1 MVLKYINSKYL
12 IIYNIGW
19 APESEYQHEY
29 FAKKGEYYKKGDPN
43 AKDPSVFLRSSQ
55 FMLGN
60 SPVNYQTSYQADTEA
75 IPNDGKY
82 HNNRLAE
89 ETKQRLRQ
97 SQFTLGSS
105 KNDFNTGYNLE
116 YYDKSSFNNRSNLT
130 ESKAIKEKLRGS
142 NYDVGSD
149 KTNYVSE
156 NAGQFTKPVL
166 NLDEIKKTKLLTEST
181 TKNLR
186 SQHFDFGQE
195 KIPWQSMNREVFT
208 PKKLDNNRYN
218 SKMNELIRRGNIQKP
233 EETRDFTSET
243 MLSYNKK
250 PLVNNS
256 MSQEFKENLRR
267 NHFDIGDN
275 NYKGEVNTV
284 NREDFKDP
292 RLDKNYTYGKSQLDP
307 YKFRKSQ
314 WSLAPQNGENYF
326 NTTYSRTMTP
336 KKLNKEDIS
345 NNANLHTSIQIG
357 GDKLNKEDY
366 QSVYDSN
373 YGNKNLMDGN
383 YYINNSD
390 KKLFDNIK
398 KFNKNSHIELLQG
411 QGDYNTTMNEDYKY
425 NPTDAKSAYNP
436 LNEQARTNL
445 RSSHYQLGI
454 NNEIEKETSNRRDYV
469 AYTPLKMERIT
480 SGKRN
485 YESMGKDPNGD
496 VFDANTIYQTD
507 YTKKPMPKE
516 DENFDL
522 YLYNKYTKAN
532 Q

>member
-1 MVLKYINSKYL
+1 MVIKFFLIFIINIEWS
-12 IIYNIGW
+12 
-19 APESEYQHEY
+19 PESEYQHEY
-29 FAKKGEYYKKGDPN
+29 FAKKGDYRKKGDSTG
-43 AKDPSVFLRSSQ
+43 KDQSVFLRSSQ

-60 SPVNYQTSYQADTEA
+60 TPVNYQTSSQAQNES

-82 HNNRLAE
+82 HNNRLTE
-89 ETKQRLRQ
+89 ENKQRLRQ

-105 KNDFNTGYNLE
+105 KNDFNTDYNLE
-116 YYDKSSFNNRSNLT
+116 YYDKSSFNNTGKNN

-142 NYDVGSD
+142 NYEIGND
-149 KTNYVSE
+149 KLNYISE

-166 NLDEIKKTKLLTEST
+166 NYDEIKKTKMQTEVT

-195 KIPWQSMNREVFT
+195 KVPWNSINREVFT
-208 PKKLDNNRYN
+208 PKKIDNNRYN
-218 SKMNELIRRGNIQKP
+218 SQLNELIRKGNIQKP
-233 EETRDFTSET
+233 EENRDFTSET
-243 MLSYNKK
+243 MLSYGKK
-250 PLVNNS
+250 PLVKNS
-256 MSQEFKENLRR
+256 LSQEFKENLRR
-267 NHFDIGDN
+267 NHFNFGDE
-275 NYKGEVNTV
+275 NYKGDVNTV

-292 RLDKNYTYGKSQLDP
+292 RLDKNYTYGRSQLDP

-336 KKLNKEDIS
+336 KKLSPEDMS

-366 QSVYDSN
+366 QSVYGTN
-373 YGNKNLMDGN
+373 FANKNLMDGN
-383 YYINNSD
+383 YYVNNND
-390 KKLFDNIK
+390 KKIFDNIK
-398 KFNKNSHIELLQG
+398 KFNKNSRLELLQG
-411 QGDYNTTMNEDYKY
+411 KGDYNTTMNEYYKY
-425 NPTDAKSAYNP
+425 NPTEAKSSFRP
-436 LNEQARTNL
+436 LNIEARNNL
-445 RSSHYQLGI
+445 RGTHYQLGD
-454 NNEIEKETSNRRDYV
+454 NNEMEKETSNRRDYI
-469 AYTPLKMERIT
+469 AYAPLKMERIT

-485 YESMGKDPNGD
+485 YESMGKDPNGN

-516 DENFDL
+516 DENIDL

>member
-1 MVLKYINSKYL
+1 MVIKFFLIFIINIEWS
-12 IIYNIGW
+12 
-19 APESEYQHEY
+19 PESEYQHEY
-29 FAKKGEYYKKGDPN
+29 FAKKGDYRKKGDSTG
-43 AKDPSVFLRSSQ
+43 KDQSVFLRSSQ

-60 SPVNYQTSYQADTEA
+60 TPVNYQTSSQAQNES

-82 HNNRLAE
+82 HNNRLTE
-89 ETKQRLRQ
+89 ENKQRLRQ

-105 KNDFNTGYNLE
+105 KNDFNTDYNLE
-116 YYDKSSFNNRSNLT
+116 YYDKSSFNNTGKNN

-142 NYDVGSD
+142 NYEIGND
-149 KTNYVSE
+149 KLNYISE

-166 NLDEIKKTKLLTEST
+166 NYDEIKKTKMQTEVT

-195 KIPWQSMNREVFT
+195 KVPWNSINREVFT
-208 PKKLDNNRYN
+208 PKKIDNNRYN
-218 SKMNELIRRGNIQKP
+218 SQLNELIRKGNIQKP
-233 EETRDFTSET
+233 EENRDFTSET
-243 MLSYNKK
+243 MLSYGKK
-250 PLVNNS
+250 PLVKNS
-256 MSQEFKENLRR
+256 LSQEFKENLRR
-267 NHFDIGDN
+267 NHFNFGDE
-275 NYKGEVNTV
+275 NYKGDVNTV

-292 RLDKNYTYGKSQLDP
+292 RLDKNYTYGRSQLDP

-336 KKLNKEDIS
+336 KKLSPEDMS

-366 QSVYDSN
+366 QSVYGTN
-373 YGNKNLMDGN
+373 FANKNLMDGN
-383 YYINNSD
+383 YYVNNND
-390 KKLFDNIK
+390 KKIFDNIK
-398 KFNKNSHIELLQG
+398 KFNKNSHLELLQG
-411 QGDYNTTMNEDYKY
+411 KGDYNTTMNEYYKY
-425 NPTDAKSAYNP
+425 NPTEAKSSFRP
-436 LNEQARTNL
+436 LNIEARNNL
-445 RSSHYQLGI
+445 RGTHYQLGD
-454 NNEIEKETSNRRDYV
+454 NNEMEKETSNRRDYI
-469 AYTPLKMERIT
+469 AYAPLKMERIT

-485 YESMGKDPNGD
+485 YESMGKDPNGN

-516 DENFDL
+516 DENIDL

>member
-1 MVLKYINSKYL
+1 MVIKFFLIFIINIEWS
-12 IIYNIGW
+12 
-19 APESEYQHEY
+19 PESEYQHEY
-29 FAKKGEYYKKGDPN
+29 FAKKGDYRKKGDSTG
-43 AKDPSVFLRSSQ
+43 KDQSVFLRSSQ

-60 SPVNYQTSYQADTEA
+60 TPVNYQTSSQAQNES

-82 HNNRLAE
+82 HNNRLTE
-89 ETKQRLRQ
+89 ENKQRLRQ

-105 KNDFNTGYNLE
+105 KNDFNTDYNLE
-116 YYDKSSFNNRSNLT
+116 YYDKSSFNNTGKNN

-142 NYDVGSD
+142 NYEIGND
-149 KTNYVSE
+149 KLNYISE

-166 NLDEIKKTKLLTEST
+166 NYDEIKKTKMQTEVT

-195 KIPWQSMNREVFT
+195 KVPWNSINREVFT
-208 PKKLDNNRYN
+208 PKKIDNNRYN
-218 SKMNELIRRGNIQKP
+218 SQLNELIRKGNIQKP
-233 EETRDFTSET
+233 EENRDFTSET
-243 MLSYNKK
+243 MLSYGKK
-250 PLVNNS
+250 PLVKNS
-256 MSQEFKENLRR
+256 LSQEFKENLRR
-267 NHFDIGDN
+267 NHFNFGDE
-275 NYKGEVNTV
+275 NYKGDVNTV

-292 RLDKNYTYGKSQLDP
+292 RLDKNYTYGRSQLDP

-336 KKLNKEDIS
+336 KKLSPEDMS

-366 QSVYDSN
+366 QSVYGTN
-373 YGNKNLMDGN
+373 FANKNLMDGN
-383 YYINNSD
+383 YYVNNND
-390 KKLFDNIK
+390 KKIFDNIK
-398 KFNKNSHIELLQG
+398 KFNKNSHLELLQG
-411 QGDYNTTMNEDYKY
+411 KGDYNTTMNEYYKY
-425 NPTDAKSAYNP
+425 NPTEAKSSFRP
-436 LNEQARTNL
+436 LNIEARNNL
-445 RSSHYQLGI
+445 RGTHYQLGD
-454 NNEIEKETSNRRDYV
+454 NNEMEKETSNRRDYI
-469 AYTPLKMERIT
+469 AYAPLKMERIT

-485 YESMGKDPNGD
+485 YESMGKDPNGN

-516 DENFDL
+516 DENIDL
-522 YLYNKYTKAN
+522 YLYNKYVKAN

>member
-97 SQFTLGSS
+97 SQFSLGSS
-105 KNDFNTGYNLE
+105 KNDFNTDYNLE

-130 ESKAIKEKLRGS
+130 ESKEIKEKLRGS
-142 NYDVGSD
+142 NYEVGSD

-284 NREDFKDP
+284 NRADFKDP
-292 RLDKNYTYGKSQLDP
+292 RLDKNYTYGISQLDP

-383 YYINNSD
+383 
-390 KKLFDNIK
+390 L
-398 KFNKNSHIELLQG
+398 
-411 QGDYNTTMNEDYKY
+411 
-425 NPTDAKSAYNP
+425 
-436 LNEQARTNL
+436 
-445 RSSHYQLGI
+445 
-454 NNEIEKETSNRRDYV
+454 
-469 AYTPLKMERIT
+469 
-480 SGKRN
+480 
-485 YESMGKDPNGD
+485 
-496 VFDANTIYQTD
+496 
-507 YTKKPMPKE
+507 
-516 DENFDL
+516 
-522 YLYNKYTKAN
+522 
-532 Q
+532 

>member
-1 MVLKYINSKYL
+1 MVIKFFLIFIINIEWS
-12 IIYNIGW
+12 
-19 APESEYQHEY
+19 PESEYQHEY
-29 FAKKGEYYKKGDPN
+29 FAKKGDYRKKGDSTG
-43 AKDPSVFLRSSQ
+43 KDQSVFLRSSQ

-60 SPVNYQTSYQADTEA
+60 TPVNYQTSSQAQNES

-82 HNNRLAE
+82 HNNRLTE
-89 ETKQRLRQ
+89 ENKQRLRQ

-105 KNDFNTGYNLE
+105 KNDFNTDYNLE
-116 YYDKSSFNNRSNLT
+116 YYDKSSFNNTGKNN

-142 NYDVGSD
+142 NYEIGND
-149 KTNYVSE
+149 KLNYISE

-166 NLDEIKKTKLLTEST
+166 NYDEIKKTKMQTEVT

-195 KIPWQSMNREVFT
+195 KVPWNSINREVFT
-208 PKKLDNNRYN
+208 PKKIDNNRYN
-218 SKMNELIRRGNIQKP
+218 SQLNELIRKGNIQKP
-233 EETRDFTSET
+233 EENRDFTSET
-243 MLSYNKK
+243 MLSYGKK
-250 PLVNNS
+250 PLVKNS
-256 MSQEFKENLRR
+256 LSQEFKENLRR
-267 NHFDIGDN
+267 NHFNFGDE
-275 NYKGEVNTV
+275 NYKGDVNTV

-292 RLDKNYTYGKSQLDP
+292 RLDKNYTYGRSQLDP

-314 WSLAPQNGENYF
+314 WSLAPQNGENYY

-336 KKLNKEDIS
+336 KKLSPEDMS

-366 QSVYDSN
+366 QSVYGTN
-373 YGNKNLMDGN
+373 FANKNLMDGN
-383 YYINNSD
+383 YYVNNND
-390 KKLFDNIK
+390 KKIFDNIK
-398 KFNKNSHIELLQG
+398 KFNKNSRLELLQG
-411 QGDYNTTMNEDYKY
+411 KGDYNTTMNEYYKY
-425 NPTDAKSAYNP
+425 NPTEAKSSFRP
-436 LNEQARTNL
+436 LNIEARNNL
-445 RSSHYQLGI
+445 RGTHYQLGD
-454 NNEIEKETSNRRDYV
+454 NNEMEKETSNRRDYI
-469 AYTPLKMERIT
+469 AYAPLKMERIT

-485 YESMGKDPNGD
+485 YESMGKDPNGN

-516 DENFDL
+516 DENIDL

>member
-1 MVLKYINSKYL
+1 MVIKFFLIFIINIEWS
-12 IIYNIGW
+12 
-19 APESEYQHEY
+19 PESEYQHEY
-29 FAKKGEYYKKGDPN
+29 FAKKGDYRKKGDSTG
-43 AKDPSVFLRSSQ
+43 KDQSVFLRSSQ

-60 SPVNYQTSYQADTEA
+60 TPVNYQTSSQAQNES

-82 HNNRLAE
+82 HNNRLTE
-89 ETKQRLRQ
+89 ENKQRLRQ

-105 KNDFNTGYNLE
+105 KNDFNTDYNLE
-116 YYDKSSFNNRSNLT
+116 YYDKSSFNNTGKNN

-142 NYDVGSD
+142 NYEIGND
-149 KTNYVSE
+149 KLNYISE
-156 NAGQFTKPVL
+156 NSGQFTKPVL
-166 NLDEIKKTKLLTEST
+166 NYDEIKKTKMQTEVT

-195 KIPWQSMNREVFT
+195 KVPWNSINREVFT
-208 PKKLDNNRYN
+208 PKKIDNNRYN
-218 SKMNELIRRGNIQKP
+218 SQLNELIRKGNIQKP
-233 EETRDFTSET
+233 EENRDFTSET
-243 MLSYNKK
+243 MLSYGKK
-250 PLVNNS
+250 PLVKNS
-256 MSQEFKENLRR
+256 LSQEFKENLRR
-267 NHFDIGDN
+267 NHFNFGDE
-275 NYKGEVNTV
+275 NYKGDVNTV

-292 RLDKNYTYGKSQLDP
+292 RLDKNYTYGRSQLDP

-336 KKLNKEDIS
+336 KKLSPEDMS

-366 QSVYDSN
+366 QSVYGTN
-373 YGNKNLMDGN
+373 FANKNLMDGN
-383 YYINNSD
+383 YYVNNND
-390 KKLFDNIK
+390 KKIFDNIK
-398 KFNKNSHIELLQG
+398 KFNKNSHLELLQG
-411 QGDYNTTMNEDYKY
+411 KGDYNTTMNEYYKY
-425 NPTDAKSAYNP
+425 NPTEAKSSFRP
-436 LNEQARTNL
+436 LNIEARNNL
-445 RSSHYQLGI
+445 RGTHYQLGD
-454 NNEIEKETSNRRDYV
+454 NNEMEKETSNRRDYI
-469 AYTPLKMERIT
+469 AYAPLKMERIT

-485 YESMGKDPNGD
+485 YESMGKDPNGN

-516 DENFDL
+516 DENIDL

>member
-1 MVLKYINSKYL
+1 
-12 IIYNIGW
+12 
-19 APESEYQHEY
+19 
-29 FAKKGEYYKKGDPN
+29 
-43 AKDPSVFLRSSQ
+43 
-55 FMLGN
+55 MLGN
-60 SPVNYQTSYQADTEA
+60 TPVNYQTSSQAQNES

-82 HNNRLAE
+82 HNNRLTE
-89 ETKQRLRQ
+89 ENKQRLRQ

-105 KNDFNTGYNLE
+105 KNDFNTDYNLE
-116 YYDKSSFNNRSNLT
+116 YYDKSSFNNTGKNN

-142 NYDVGSD
+142 NYEIGND
-149 KTNYVSE
+149 KLNYISE

-166 NLDEIKKTKLLTEST
+166 NYDEIKKTKMQTEVT

-195 KIPWQSMNREVFT
+195 KVPWNSINREVFT
-208 PKKLDNNRYN
+208 PKKIDNNRYN
-218 SKMNELIRRGNIQKP
+218 SQLNELIRKGNIQKP
-233 EETRDFTSET
+233 EENRDFTSET
-243 MLSYNKK
+243 MLSYGKK
-250 PLVNNS
+250 PLVKNS
-256 MSQEFKENLRR
+256 LSQEFKENLRR
-267 NHFDIGDN
+267 NHFNFGDE
-275 NYKGEVNTV
+275 NYKGDVNTV

-292 RLDKNYTYGKSQLDP
+292 RLDKNYTYGRSQLDP

-336 KKLNKEDIS
+336 KKLSPEDMS

-366 QSVYDSN
+366 QSVYGTN
-373 YGNKNLMDGN
+373 FANKNLMDGN
-383 YYINNSD
+383 YYVNNND
-390 KKLFDNIK
+390 KKIFDNIK
-398 KFNKNSHIELLQG
+398 KFNKNSRLELLQG
-411 QGDYNTTMNEDYKY
+411 KGDYNTTMNEYYKY
-425 NPTDAKSAYNP
+425 NPTEAKSSFRP
-436 LNEQARTNL
+436 LNIEARNNL
-445 RSSHYQLGI
+445 RGTHYQLGD
-454 NNEIEKETSNRRDYV
+454 NNEMEKETSNRRDYI
-469 AYTPLKMERIT
+469 AYAPLKMERIT

-485 YESMGKDPNGD
+485 YESMGKDPNGN

-516 DENFDL
+516 DENIDL

>member
-1 MVLKYINSKYL
+1 MVIKFFLIFIINIEWS
-12 IIYNIGW
+12 
-19 APESEYQHEY
+19 PESEYQHEY
-29 FAKKGEYYKKGDPN
+29 FAKKGDYRKKGDSTG
-43 AKDPSVFLRSSQ
+43 KDQSVFLRSSQ

-60 SPVNYQTSYQADTEA
+60 TPVNYQTSSQAQNES

-82 HNNRLAE
+82 HNNRLTE
-89 ETKQRLRQ
+89 ENKQRLRQ

-105 KNDFNTGYNLE
+105 KNDFNTDYNLE
-116 YYDKSSFNNRSNLT
+116 YYDKSSFNNTGKNN

-142 NYDVGSD
+142 NYEIGND
-149 KTNYVSE
+149 KLNYISE

-166 NLDEIKKTKLLTEST
+166 NYDEIKKTKMQTEVT

-195 KIPWQSMNREVFT
+195 KVPWNSINREVFT
-208 PKKLDNNRYN
+208 PKKIDNNRYN
-218 SKMNELIRRGNIQKP
+218 SQLNELIRKGNIQKP
-233 EETRDFTSET
+233 EENRDFTSET
-243 MLSYNKK
+243 MLSYGKK
-250 PLVNNS
+250 PLVKNS
-256 MSQEFKENLRR
+256 LSQEFKENLRR
-267 NHFDIGDN
+267 NHFNFGDE
-275 NYKGEVNTV
+275 NYKGDVNTV

-292 RLDKNYTYGKSQLDP
+292 RLDKNYTYGRSQLDP

-336 KKLNKEDIS
+336 KKLSPEDMS

-366 QSVYDSN
+366 QSVYGTN
-373 YGNKNLMDGN
+373 FANKNLMDGN
-383 YYINNSD
+383 YYVNSND
-390 KKLFDNIK
+390 KKIFDNIK
-398 KFNKNSHIELLQG
+398 KFNKNSRLELLQG
-411 QGDYNTTMNEDYKY
+411 KGDYNTTMNEYYKY
-425 NPTDAKSAYNP
+425 NPTEAKSSFRP
-436 LNEQARTNL
+436 LNIEARNNL
-445 RSSHYQLGI
+445 RGTHYQLGD
-454 NNEIEKETSNRRDYV
+454 NNEMEKETSNRRDYI
-469 AYTPLKMERIT
+469 AYAPLKMERIT

-485 YESMGKDPNGD
+485 YESMGKDPNGN

-516 DENFDL
+516 DENIDL